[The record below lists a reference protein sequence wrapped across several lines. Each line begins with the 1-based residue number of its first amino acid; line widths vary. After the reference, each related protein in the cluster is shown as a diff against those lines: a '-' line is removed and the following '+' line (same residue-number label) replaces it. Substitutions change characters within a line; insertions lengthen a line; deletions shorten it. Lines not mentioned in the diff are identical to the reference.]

1 MVFAFLQASSPTLEE
16 DFPKNQKWE
25 KRLQQSIAH
34 HTVMGWYSPSQN
46 YLKIVPEDNHGQMLL
61 ACGGLANFSVLYT
74 AEPNTKQY
82 IYYQVRLSISA
93 QLNLQKQF
101 IKDDILRLTILIV
114 ILFQYS
120 QGVFQFLIRKFA
132 VIVSFALRWCVG
144 CWTVNK
150 AICHC
155 NL

>member
-101 IKDDILRLTILIV
+101 IKDDILRLTLLIV

-120 QGVFQFLIRKFA
+120 QRSFSVPHLEICYHCQFCPSVMFSVLDSKQTDI
-132 VIVSFALRWCVG
+132 SL
-144 CWTVNK
+144 
-150 AICHC
+150 
-155 NL
+155 